1 MVYHVD
7 WSPGGKYFAFARGP
21 RRKGMGLAPAYLGA
35 KADGWNI
42 CVADVSQ
49 KNRWVAVT
57 SDGKWNKE
65 PDWVPVKSD
74 KP

>member
-7 WSPGGKYFAFARGP
+7 WSPDGKYFAFARGP
-21 RRKGMGLAPAYLGA
+21 RRKGLGLAPAYLGA

-42 CVADVSQ
+42 CVADVT
-49 KNRWVAVT
+49 KKDRWVAVT

-65 PDWVPVKSD
+65 PDWVPAKVHNR
-74 KP
+74 